1 MRCIADKRLL
11 TLVSRID
18 TVDHAGR
25 IQTAD
30 EIDQDGTN
38 HQHPQQQPA
47 DPMLDI
53 HPILIPGKDN
63 HDEIP
68 LVVRIIQSRSH
79 LRIVLEV
86 NDILLV

>member
-30 EIDQDGTN
+30 EIDQDGTD

-47 DPMLDI
+47 DPVLDI
-53 HPILIPGKDN
+53 PAV
-63 HDEIP
+63 
-68 LVVRIIQSRSH
+68 LVARHTSTIKLPSLSG
-79 LRIVLEV
+79 
-86 NDILLV
+86 

>member
-30 EIDQDGTN
+30 EIDQNGTD

-47 DPMLDI
+47 DPVLDI
-53 HPILIPGKDN
+53 PAVLVARHNQYDKIALI
-63 HDEIP
+63 I
-68 LVVRIIQSRSH
+68 RIVDSRS
-79 LRIVLEV
+79 
-86 NDILLV
+86 